1 MQHLIHYVA
10 VEGLHELY
18 GEVLSTNTRMLE
30 MCRSLG
36 FAVAADPEDSS
47 VTKVRLT
54 LPGKLY
60 AD

>member
-1 MQHLIHYVA
+1 

-18 GEVLSTNTRMLE
+18 GEVLGTNTRMLD

-36 FAVAADPEDSS
+36 FDIAADPDDPSLFRA
-47 VTKVRLT
+47 RLT